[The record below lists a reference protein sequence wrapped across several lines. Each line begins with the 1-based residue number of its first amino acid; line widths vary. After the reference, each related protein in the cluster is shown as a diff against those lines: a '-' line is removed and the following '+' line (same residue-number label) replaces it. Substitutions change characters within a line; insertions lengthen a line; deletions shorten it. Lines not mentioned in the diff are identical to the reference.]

1 MITVPFEKRLI
12 MLGSDNDELYDR
24 KSIKDAVKNFRFS
37 SDPAELEREF
47 NKLESVPHN
56 CFGCVD
62 TSTMRIAHE
71 FFSANWLAGGRSND
85 SLFKET
91 FDRYYVTDGRLTS
104 LVYRIDYYAF
114 MLGTGEYLGDT
125 EDIFGN
131 DDHRRLLIATRKD
144 EISEMFLNF
153 LNDRISNCIMPDYT
167 ELDLDDIIL

>member
-24 KSIKDAVKNFRFS
+24 KAIKEGVKNFRFS

-47 NKLESVPHN
+47 KKLELVPHN

-62 TSTMRIAHE
+62 TRTMCISHD
-71 FFSANWLAGGRSND
+71 FFTASWIAGGRTND

-91 FDRYYVTDGRLTS
+91 FDKYYVTEGRMTT

-114 MLGTGEYLGDT
+114 MSGTGEYLGDT
-125 EDIFGN
+125 EDIFGDN
-131 DDHRRLLIATRKD
+131 EHYRHLIETQKD
-144 EISEMFLNF
+144 EISGMLLNF
-153 LNDRISNCIMPDYT
+153 LNDRISNCVMSDYT